1 MKEKQTTKGHIR
13 DRQNYLALKAGMAI
27 ENSCVRRIG
36 TDLSFKVF
44 KRVSQRDFRLNVF

>member
-1 MKEKQTTKGHIR
+1 MKTQTQEITKPSI
-13 DRQNYLALKAGMAI
+13 KAGMAI

>member
-1 MKEKQTTKGHIR
+1 MSRKEETKQKNKTS
-13 DRQNYLALKAGMAI
+13 QNYLALKAGMAI